1 MAEDIADYLG
11 IAGLSLTAIGPFT
24 GPGVPYFMTTGS
36 CLSLISDG
44 IYITTDL
51 IKGKNGLATYRIV
64 MTILF
69 NAGPAGLIRYAPN
82 NGKNLIQVTFAA
94 HEAMVDEVANQVENK

>member
-1 MAEDIADYLG
+1 
-11 IAGLSLTAIGPFT
+11 
-24 GPGVPYFMTTGS
+24 
-36 CLSLISDG
+36 
-44 IYITTDL
+44 
-51 IKGKNGLATYRIV
+51 